1 MKTIFIS
8 LVMFALSFCPVN
20 AQPGV
25 PPVGDTYSLL
35 SGEHTPVIYSGTGEA
50 SAAGSYT
57 TQWLQIGYSPESSV
71 KNNHNIGRFNPEQFT
86 LGVKL
91 SLAADAD
98 STLLSTARFEL
109 AYDTTASEFWAGDS
123 SNIFIASSNSVRP
136 DYGIWVFNPLSNRT
150 RGWVYP
156 LRVLHGGYIRF
167 VFETTT
173 ADEVEIEWV
182 LTGEH

>member
-1 MKTIFIS
+1 MKTFFIS
-8 LVMFALSFCPVN
+8 LVMLALSLGSVK

-35 SGEHTPVIYSGTGEA
+35 SGEHTPVIYSGAGEA

-57 TQWLQIGYSPESSV
+57 TQWLQIGYSPEASV

-91 SLAADAD
+91 SLGAEAD
-98 STLLSTARFEL
+98 STLISAARFEL
-109 AYDTTASEFWAGDS
+109 AYDTTSSVFWAGDS
-123 SNIFIASSNSVRP
+123 SNIFIATSNSVRP
-136 DYGIWVFNPLSNRT
+136 DYGIWTFSPLINGT

-156 LRVLHGGYIRF
+156 LRVLHGGYIRL